1 MASQLIV
8 TPNLAVLRALYHNFI
23 TINNAEKGFLNL
35 KIQSRYDT
43 LAIAQGFMPTL
54 RSNPRPCPQKMPRFS
69 VDSCTYYGSHFPL
82 KFSHLVFYEIFT
94 RENSPHP
101 KSIFLETQQRVHLSL
116 KFPTTNF
123 IVQGKSG

>member
-1 MASQLIV
+1 
-8 TPNLAVLRALYHNFI
+8 
-23 TINNAEKGFLNL
+23 
-35 KIQSRYDT
+35 
-43 LAIAQGFMPTL
+43 
-54 RSNPRPCPQKMPRFS
+54 MPRFS

-123 IVQGKSG
+123 IAQGKPGWIALALGKTQFFQHNYETGNWQEKLRWNWKCASLIPFSYEK